1 MNENARDENTDP
13 LDNNVDPYREIHQPF
28 KNKSSWKPNPPN
40 RTLDTYKRAFKIDLL
55 KSKLKPNHQHN
66 LTKEQWKGL
75 MELKKN
81 PEIVIK
87 KADKGSSVVL
97 MNTTDYLREG
107 YRQLSDPNFYTKIRE
122 DPTEKISDKICK
134 VLTQM
139 KNLKLITEKNF
150 EFLNIKNP
158 KAGRFYLLPKIH
170 KKQVPGRPICSSIGH
185 PTCNISKFVDAH
197 IKGYVPHTKSYV
209 RDTQHFISR
218 LLEMDKIP
226 EGALLVTLDVS
237 SLYTNIP
244 NHEGIIAVASHLRKD
259 RTKDPITPYLLELL
273 KLVLQS
279 MNFTFNDEHY
289 LQVGGTAMGTGVA
302 PNYANLFMD
311 RFETNALE
319 GWDKKPLLWL
329 RFIDDIFMIWT
340 HGLDELQKFI
350 TYLNSIH
357 PKIKFTHEHSEHSI
371 DFLDTTVKIDS
382 ARKLYTTLFEK
393 PTDTHLYLHHTS
405 AHHRPCHTKGPFG
418 QFLRIRRICTK
429 NEDFISHGLEMIQHY
444 VKRGYPLKSLKK
456 HMLRA
461 ARYSQKDLLT
471 VKQKEEIKTPVMV
484 TKFNPTNPDIRGFI
498 HNNWN
503 IIEHSNDC
511 VHTFSDKPIV
521 GFRRLPNLRDILTS
535 ASITYPTLEAPIKQP
550 IAKHCTRLGRCTY
563 CPMIHKDTTVKCN
576 VSNKV
581 HKLSKLPNS
590 ISCELSDIVYLITCK
605 KCNKYYVGETGRA
618 FRSRM
623 YEHILSV
630 KKPKDNRITPVSK
643 HFTDKGHSVRDLR
656 FSILEWCTL
665 KYNTPKPEHRKK
677 CERWWMWNI
686 GAIHPIGINQ
696 FI

>member
-1 MNENARDENTDP
+1 M
-13 LDNNVDPYREIHQPF
+13 
-28 KNKSSWKPNPPN
+28 
-40 RTLDTYKRAFKIDLL
+40 
-55 KSKLKPNHQHN
+55 
-66 LTKEQWKGL
+66 
-75 MELKKN
+75 
-81 PEIVIK
+81 
-87 KADKGSSVVL
+87 
-97 MNTTDYLREG
+97 
-107 YRQLSDPNFYTKIRE
+107 
-122 DPTEKISDKICK
+122 
-134 VLTQM
+134 
-139 KNLKLITEKNF
+139 
-150 EFLNIKNP
+150 
-158 KAGRFYLLPKIH
+158 
-170 KKQVPGRPICSSIGH
+170 
-185 PTCNISKFVDAH
+185 
-197 IKGYVPHTKSYV
+197 
-209 RDTQHFISR
+209 
-218 LLEMDKIP
+218 
-226 EGALLVTLDVS
+226 
-237 SLYTNIP
+237 
-244 NHEGIIAVASHLRKD
+244 
-259 RTKDPITPYLLELL
+259 
-273 KLVLQS
+273 
-279 MNFTFNDEHY
+279 
-289 LQVGGTAMGTGVA
+289 
-302 PNYANLFMD
+302 
-311 RFETNALE
+311 
-319 GWDKKPLLWL
+319 
-329 RFIDDIFMIWT
+329 
-340 HGLDELQKFI
+340 
-350 TYLNSIH
+350 
-357 PKIKFTHEHSEHSI
+357 SEHSI

-393 PTDTHLYLHHTS
+393 PTGTHLYLHHTS

-456 HMLRA
+456 HMLRP
-461 ARYSQKDLLT
+461 ARHSQKDLLT

-535 ASITYPTLEAPIKQP
+535 ASITYPALEAPIKQP

-605 KCNKYYVGETGRA
+605 KCNKYYVGETGCA

-665 KYNTPKPEHRKK
+665 KYNTPNPEHRKK